1 MRVKNLGE
9 LANGY
14 QLELAKAQNA
24 RAKIYVQSTLGR
36 HIVIVI
42 AAGFHMIRDDGGI
55 LFEAFTNHRNGKG
68 TLKIILKPPSFRS
81 QYIPPTATN
90 LAKGVQMVESANRGF

>member
-1 MRVKNLGE
+1 
-9 LANGY
+9 
-14 QLELAKAQNA
+14 
-24 RAKIYVQSTLGR
+24 
-36 HIVIVI
+36 
-42 AAGFHMIRDDGGI
+42 MIRDDGGI

-90 LAKGVQMVESANRGF
+90 LTKGVQMVESANRGF